1 MFEKSLLRKF
11 DDNLA
16 HHGELYF
23 IEVKAAKE
31 TAYTPIG
38 DVTFWQQD
46 MPVVI
51 GEKAYRGKGIAHRV
65 ARSLVGGEG
74 CWVEAYTAWASEREL
89 EKR

>member
-11 DDNLA
+11 YDNLA

-65 ARSLVGGEG
+65 ARSP
-74 CWVEAYTAWASEREL
+74 VERGRL
-89 EKR
+89 LG